1 MTTVRER
8 HDCRACH
15 GVGLIEVLDLGQQ
28 PLANA
33 YVNGVDAI
41 EQRYP
46 LSLRLCPSCGMVQL
60 GHVVDPDILFGGYS
74 FRTGSSQ
81 RMVEHF
87 SRLMH
92 ELADTMPRDGLLVE
106 IGANDGV
113 ALASVVDRVRVLG
126 VDPAGIPSDVPM
138 IAAPFTEQLAE
149 MIVEAHGQAS
159 AIVACNV
166 LAHVDDLDDFMRGIS
181 MLLRPDGVFVFEVP
195 YLGDFLD
202 RSEWDTIYHEHLSYF
217 SLRPIL
223 TLLQRHD
230 LRLERAELQNVH
242 GGSIRCRVTK
252 GHGKSVQVED
262 WVGCHEDPN
271 HFTEPE
277 TYRGLADCVANARIS
292 LRATLAD
299 IRDSGKRVIGYGAAA
314 KATVRL
320 NACGIGPDLLPMII
334 DSTPEKIGRFVP
346 GTHQQIV
353 SPESVQLTAHDV
365 VLILP
370 ANHEAEITA
379 KIRAA
384 GFSGQ
389 IILP

>member
-1 MTTVRER
+1 MTCKER

-15 GVGLIEVLDLGQQ
+15 RVGLVEILNLGDQ
-28 PLANA
+28 PPANA
-33 YVNGVDAI
+33 YLSSADQP

-46 LSLRLCPSCGMVQL
+46 LSLRLCEACGMVQL
-60 GHVVDPDILFGGYS
+60 GHVVDPDILFGSYS

-87 SRLMH
+87 SKLMH

-113 ALASVVDRVRVLG
+113 ALASVVGRVRVLG
-126 VDPAGIPSDVPM
+126 IDPADIASPVPM

-166 LAHVDDLDDFMRGIS
+166 LGHVDDLDDFLNGVAT
-181 MLLRPDGVFVFEVP
+181 LLQPDGVFAFEVP
-195 YLGDFLD
+195 YLGEFLD

-217 SLRPIL
+217 SLRTIL
-223 TLLQRHD
+223 TLLQRHN
-230 LRLERAELQNVH
+230 LRLERVDSQEVH
-242 GGSIRCRVTK
+242 GGSIRCQVTK
-252 GHGKSVQVED
+252 KHVSQLLCDDRFGREYWRRFS
-262 WVGCHEDPN
+262 DPA
-271 HFTEPE
+271 
-277 TYRGLADCVANARIS
+277 TYRALSASVVTAQHD
-292 LRATLAD
+292 LRSRLTDL
-299 IRDSGKRVIGYGAAA
+299 RESGKRAIGYGAAA
-314 KATVRL
+314 KSTVRL
-320 NACGIGPDLLPMII
+320 NACGIGTDLLPTII
-334 DSTPEKIGRFVP
+334 DATPEKIGRFVP
-346 GTHQQIV
+346 GTHQRIV
-353 SPESVQLTAHDV
+353 SPDSVDLTDYDV

-370 ANHEAEITA
+370 ANHQAEITA

-384 GFSGQ
+384 GFTGQ